1 MLTFDLPH
9 GCCKMMRRSLL
20 RLRSSSLLLLPS
32 VVRRTFCATSASTS
46 TSSSAAPPGQQQFPE
61 ADKKRIL
68 ELADIFEAS
77 KKQTI
82 GFLAGMNR
90 FKKWVEDNNKPP
102 SRKTV
107 QFLLPICLKTG
118 KKSDTDIVMDYIN
131 RRGWKSDEEGL
142 RNVFLVSMAK
152 SGQYDK
158 ALKIYRA
165 IADSGEKFRLTGVLA
180 LLEAAT
186 NERDFPT
193 MLSLSR
199 HLREKAKGMVE
210 YSSLHADVALSIEHV
225 LLAVKGV
232 EDAVA
237 MEVAFELLDTVRLLR
252 RKLGEEMADVIKEWV
267 NRWGDFC
274 YTIYN
279 KISINCCL
287 DVSIFC

>member
-61 ADKKRIL
+61 TDKKRIL

-77 KKQTI
+77 KKQTS
-82 GFLAGMNR
+82 GFLTGMSR
-90 FKKWVEDNNKPP
+90 FRKWVEDNNQPP

-107 QFLLPICLKTG
+107 QFLLPICLRTG
-118 KKSDTDIVMDYIN
+118 EKSDTDIVMDYIN

-158 ALKIYRA
+158 ALKIYQA
-165 IADSGEKFRLTGVLA
+165 IEDSGEKLRLTGVFA

-199 HLREKAKGMVE
+199 HLRGKAKGMVE

-252 RKLGEEMADVIKEWV
+252 RKLGEEMADVIKDWV
-267 NRWGDFC
+267 NRWGDFY

-279 KISINCCL
+279 I
-287 DVSIFC
+287 